1 MTTLV
6 ADVEANGLLD
16 TITTVHCAGCIDA
29 DTGEEFFYR
38 PHQIQ
43 EFLDKLDSADKI
55 VFHNAFGYDLPALE
69 KVYGWKPRAKGI
81 CTKVMSQV
89 LCYTR
94 FGFGHNLKQW
104 GEYFEKKRKEE
115 LKAQRAKGNT
125 TQADCQKMA
134 VEKESLLKGDYT
146 GGWEEFNEDMFEYMK
161 QDIRLGTRVYKELLR
176 ETKVAIK
183 HFGSKS
189 ILGALRSE
197 MEMDRIMVKQCQN
210 GWLFDKEA
218 AEALMKTLEERMNS
232 HEIYINGL
240 LGQMVSSPDGS
251 VVKARKEIAD
261 GIPTE
266 IPSKSPKFTKAGKLD
281 SHTKRWF
288 GIPADSNLGI
298 DTPRELPVD
307 GPYCRIEFVG
317 GDVGNT
323 NTVKEY
329 LYTIGWKPDEWN
341 WKKIDGQFV
350 KVSAKLSDSSLA
362 PLGRVGEV
370 LSEYYTL
377 RSRYSVMKGWFPH
390 IDENSRL
397 HGDVFNVGTPTFRQT
412 HKIIANLPSGK
423 AVLGPEIRKLFIA
436 RPGYKLVSAD
446 SAGCQLR
453 LLAHFMG
460 DDNYTREVLEG
471 DIHQKNADILGC
483 SRNDAKPF
491 IFAYLYGAGGK
502 KLGSI
507 LGVSDREGNKLKKKF
522 TAAFPALGSLIDK
535 VKNIVDQQGFI
546 PGLDDRPIYTE
557 SQHKALNYLIQGAE
571 AVVMKYTIIMIE
583 EELAKAGLD
592 QSILLFYH
600 DEVTYEVREDQA
612 EQAREIIMRCFEEAP
627 KALGVDIMTCGDCNI
642 GGDYFEVH

>member
-6 ADVEANGLLD
+6 ADIESNGLLD

-94 FGFGHNLKQW
+94 FGFGHSLKQW
-104 GEYFEKKRKEE
+104 GEFFGD
-115 LKAQRAKGNT
+115 Q
-125 TQADCQKMA
+125 
-134 VEKESLLKGDYT
+134 KGDYS

-176 ETKVAIK
+176 ETKVAVD

-189 ILGALRSE
+189 ILKALRSE

-210 GWLFDKEA
+210 GWLFNKEE
-218 AEALMKTLEERMNS
+218 AEALMKTLEDRMKS

-251 VVKARKEIAD
+251 VVKARKDIAD
-261 GIPTE
+261 GIKTE
-266 IPSKSPKFTKAGKLD
+266 IPAKSPKFTKAGKLD

-298 DTPRELPVD
+298 DTPELLPVT

-341 WKKIDGQFV
+341 WKKINGNFV

-377 RSRYSVMKGWFPH
+377 RSRHSVMKGWFPH

-483 SRNDAKPF
+483 SRNNAKPF

-507 LGVSDREGNKLKKKF
+507 LGVSDKEGNKLKKKF
-522 TAAFPALGSLIDK
+522 TAAFPALGALIDK

-571 AVVMKYTIIMIE
+571 SVVMKATVIMVDD
-583 EELAKAGLD
+583 ELEKAGLD
-592 QSILLFYH
+592 AKILLMYH
-600 DEVTYEVREDQA
+600 DEVTYEVREDQT
-612 EQAREIIMRCFEEAP
+612 EQARDIIMRCFEEAP
-627 KALGVDIMTCGDCNI
+627 KALGVDIMTCGDCKI
-642 GGDYFEVH
+642 GDDYYQVH

>member
-1 MTTLV
+1 MKLVFDIEGNNLLPGLTTF
-6 ADVEANGLLD
+6 
-16 TITTVHCAGCIDA
+16 HCAGAQDA
-29 DTGEEFFYR
+29 DTGEEYWFK
-38 PHQIQ
+38 PGQLQ
-43 EFLDKLDSADKI
+43 EFLDLLDKAKVI
-55 VFHNAFGYDLPALE
+55 VAHNAFGYDIPALNILS
-69 KVYGWKPRAKGI
+69 KIYFNKPWEPKATVQ

-94 FGFGHNLKQW
+94 FGFGHSLKQW
-104 GEYFEKKRKEE
+104 GNFFGD
-115 LKAQRAKGNT
+115 Q
-125 TQADCQKMA
+125 
-134 VEKESLLKGDYT
+134 KGDYT
-146 GGWEEFNEDMFEYMK
+146 GGFEEYNEDMFVYMQ
-161 QDIRLGTRVYKELLR
+161 QDVLLGTKVYKELLR

-266 IPSKSPKFTKAGKLD
+266 IPSKSPKFTKTGKLD

-377 RSRYSVMKGWFPH
+377 RSRYSIMKGWFPH

-397 HGDVFNVGTPTFRQT
+397 HGDVFSIGTPTFRQT

-627 KALGVDIMTCGDCNI
+627 KALGVDIMTCGDCII
-642 GGDYFEVH
+642 GDDYYECH